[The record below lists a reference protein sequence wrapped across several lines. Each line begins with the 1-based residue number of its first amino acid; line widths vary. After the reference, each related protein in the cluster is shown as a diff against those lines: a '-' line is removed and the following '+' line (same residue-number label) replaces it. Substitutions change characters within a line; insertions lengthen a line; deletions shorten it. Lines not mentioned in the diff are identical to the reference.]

1 MEAASYPVGP
11 IAMAEKVYTVQFPMD
26 RGACLSIFFDLSQFF
41 NNQSFQDK
49 SVAKG
54 QMGAP
59 FPTFAPLVGTVQNQT
74 G

>member
-11 IAMAEKVYTVQFPMD
+11 IAMAEKMYTVQFTMD
-26 RGACLSIFFDLSQFF
+26 RGACLSIFFEMSQFF

-49 SVAKG
+49 SVAKA
-54 QMGAP
+54 QMCAP
-59 FPTFAPLVGTVQNQT
+59 FPNFAPLVRTVQNQT